1 MAKGKDK
8 AEGAEGGA
16 SGKSGKGGAI
26 KLALGAVLLL
36 GIGAGGAYGA
46 FAMGLI
52 GGGGGESAKEL
63 NQPKLVRKG
72 EADPYPLP
80 GSEKSKDA
88 GPPVYGDGGS
98 EFRTAYYSFEESFT
112 SNLADSPGLVQVE
125 LAVSTRRDGRVLQWV
140 KNHELAIRSAILT
153 QLAATT
159 EAEVYDV
166 AGKKKL
172 SERLTKA
179 VNAVLEEN
187 EGFGGVDAV
196 HFRGFLVQ

>member
-1 MAKGKDK
+1 MAKHKDK
-8 AEGAEGGA
+8 PEGEGGA
-16 SGKSGKGGAI
+16 KSGKGGVI
-26 KLALGAVLLL
+26 KIALGAVLLL
-36 GIGAGGAYGA
+36 GLGAGGAYGA
-46 FAMGLI
+46 FAAGLI
-52 GGGGGESAKEL
+52 GGGEGAHEPDE
-63 NQPKLVRKG
+63 PKLVLKT

-80 GSEKSKDA
+80 GAEKEKDA
-88 GPPVYGDGGS
+88 AAPVYGEGGS
-98 EFRTAYYSFEESFT
+98 KYRTAYYSFADSFT

-140 KNHELAIRSAILT
+140 KNHELAIRSAILA

-172 SERLTKA
+172 AERLTGA
-179 VNAVLEEN
+179 VNQVLEEN
-187 EGFGGVDAV
+187 EGFGGIDDV